1 MKGTTLI
8 YRFADEAPAKEAIK
22 TVVKLVR
29 ERYPDCKET
38 LPVEKITYGDP
49 DGQGELRSTKEYAL
63 RVVLL

>member
-1 MKGTTLI
+1 MSSKI
-8 YRFADEAPAKEAIK
+8 FIHRFADDTPALEAVNTLA
-22 TVVKLVR
+22 KLVR
-29 ERYPDCKET
+29 EKYPERKET